1 MERCRSGR
9 TGRSRKPLSS
19 LRGTEGSNPSL
30 SAKALTFM
38 GNLSLARSGDPVRCL
53 RRPPIATGLPPECFC
68 CVHTDLRRSH
78 LLTKPLDQIT
88 AADIAELCVHGFEA
102 IAVLLDVAI
111 ERGDITPPLDLA
123 AGW

>member
-30 SAKALTFM
+30 SAKTLTFM
-38 GNLSLARSGDPVRCL
+38 GNLSLARSGDPVRCR

-68 CVHTDLRRSH
+68 CVHTDLRRTH

-88 AADIAELCVHGFEA
+88 AADITDLSPHRFHS
-102 IAVLLDVAI
+102 IPLLLSFPI
-111 ERGDITPPLDLA
+111 E
-123 AGW
+123 